1 MLRTLNLC
9 SYCPPECEP
18 NTDTS
23 SPFSLILQR
32 YFGCAIGKGSRAA
45 KTEIEKQ
52 KFGEKTCRESLGLLA
67 KMYTFTQLRHP
78 RACAKTAS
86 LTLQRLLAD
95 FHTYSLLLTHEDSS
109 SDKPYKLEMSWVCE
123 ETKWQH
129 KRISDDTMYATHN
142 THKSTEHSRPITSHS
157 NNKRAPLR
165 MWCCCSKEAEEWAK
179 KSMDEDDEDSD
190 DDSDDDD
197 DDEDMN

>member
-1 MLRTLNLC
+1 M
-9 SYCPPECEP
+9 
-18 NTDTS
+18 
-23 SPFSLILQR
+23 
-32 YFGCAIGKGSRAA
+32 
-45 KTEIEKQ
+45 
-52 KFGEKTCRESLGLLA
+52 
-67 KMYTFTQLRHP
+67 
-78 RACAKTAS
+78 
-86 LTLQRLLAD
+86 
-95 FHTYSLLLTHEDSS
+95 LTHEDSS

-129 KRISDDTMYATHN
+129 KRISDDMMYATHN
-142 THKSTEHSRPITSHS
+142 THKCTKHSRPSTSHS
-157 NNKRAPLR
+157 NTKRAPIC